1 VLKGEGMDPFEEFE
15 FKPLTEGLGF
25 HKKKSQS
32 PSLNL
37 NDSGTSAFSKDL
49 IKNKGLELIDE
60 TEGDLRPP
68 LPRKKTNPG
77 VNPSGT
83 KSEKNQAV
91 DDILKTLQKN
101 RRFDFENI
109 PQKNLSTTNAK
120 ESFKSSAFNLSAALL
135 DGMLILAASLL
146 CMIIVLVI
154 TKVDLIAN
162 LSHPDSE
169 GLIYAAT
176 GAMVACV
183 SFIYLTLNR
192 IYIGW
197 TPGEWA
203 FDQRIGKPEELDSS
217 IFSLKVIARSS
228 LVIATGFALLPI
240 LSFVFN
246 KDIAGSITGA
256 RRYKKA

>member
-1 VLKGEGMDPFEEFE
+1 MDPFEEFE

-32 PSLNL
+32 PTLNL
-37 NDSGTSAFSKDL
+37 DDSSPSPFANDL
-49 IKNKGLELIDE
+49 LKNKGLELIDD

-68 LPRKKTNPG
+68 LPRKKANLSINSNENT
-77 VNPSGT
+77 
-83 KSEKNQAV
+83 SEKNQAV
-91 DDILKTLQKN
+91 DEILKTLQKN
-101 RRFDFENI
+101 RRFDFENTS
-109 PQKNLSTTNAK
+109 QKNLSAPNTK
-120 ESFKSSAFNLSAALL
+120 ETFKNSVFSFSAALL

-169 GLIYAAT
+169 GLIYLAT
-176 GAMVACV
+176 AAMVASV

-203 FDQRIGKPEELDSS
+203 FDQRIGKPEELNRA
-217 IFSLKVIARSS
+217 IFSLKVVARS
-228 LVIATGFALLPI
+228 LVVIATGFVLLPL
-240 LSFVFN
+240 LSLLFN
-246 KDIAGSITGA
+246 KDLAGSITGA
-256 RRYKKA
+256 RLYKKA